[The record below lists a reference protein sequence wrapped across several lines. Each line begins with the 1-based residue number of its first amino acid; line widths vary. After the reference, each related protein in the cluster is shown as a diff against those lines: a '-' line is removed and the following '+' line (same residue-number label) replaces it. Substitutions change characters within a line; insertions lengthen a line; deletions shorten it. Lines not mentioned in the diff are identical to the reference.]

1 MKVSVYQTI
10 EITDEQRKEIGKV
23 LGVKWPDRD
32 QLKEFF
38 WTHGA
43 SWEEKLALQS
53 SGQEQ
58 AAPAELDDLI

>member
-1 MKVSVYQTI
+1 MKVSIYQTI

-43 SWEEKLALQS
+43 NWKAALAS
-53 SGQEQ
+53 SAGEPEV
-58 AAPAELDDLI
+58 APAELDDLL